1 MSYPVKFNVEY
12 PEKSSRGILLLRT
25 FFGWLYVGIPH
36 GFMLAIFG
44 IGVFFVM
51 IIAWFAILFTG
62 KFPKGMFDFII
73 RYLRWQANVNAY
85 MMFLTDKYPPFT
97 GKEVEEQ
104 KVN

>member
-1 MSYPVKFNVEY
+1 MKINH
-12 PEKSSRGILLLRT
+12 IL
-25 FFGWLYVGIPH
+25 
-36 GFMLAIFG
+36 
-44 IGVFFVM
+44 
-51 IIAWFAILFTG
+51 FAILFTG